1 MYFKVDVFPNY
12 EDEDETVVGFSVHFA
27 SDEENEP
34 LLNEFEVD
42 IKGYIPVSD
51 SVAQLKRVAEEKAW
65 DILNHLLE
73 TS

>member
-12 EDEDETVVGFSVHFA
+12 EDEEEAVVGFTVNFA
-27 SDEENEP
+27 SGEENEP
-34 LLNEFEVD
+34 LLNEFEVE

-51 SVAQLKRVAEEKAW
+51 SVHQLKKMAEEKAW

>member
-12 EDEDETVVGFSVHFA
+12 EDEEEAVVGFTVNFA
-27 SDEENEP
+27 SDEGNEP
-34 LLNEFEVD
+34 LLNEFEVE

-51 SVAQLKRVAEEKAW
+51 SVHQLKKMAEEKAW